1 MKNLVLSIFIY
12 AISFSQ
18 ILKAQSPK
26 AWVYS
31 SQYDYIIP
39 VSEPQGMY
47 NNIKIAYQANLVF
60 VAAGDSGVKVLDPQK
75 NYQVISTFR
84 SDEYLD
90 GFTMTQDAKYVFLPF
105 NSKLTIFDYTSRS
118 QFQQIAQDS
127 VQILN
132 VDMVINK
139 AETVVFIFQS
149 TGQIRAVNVSNKKN
163 PTFAGTVTWRSSQ
176 IQSGLLSQD
185 DQWLFVCQG
194 FQGLAIYKVTY
205 NQDGT
210 VSFFLAGAFLGAT
223 FGSYA
228 INLTS
233 DLKYIINIDNKK
245 GVSIGD
251 FTQITNSGGVYK
263 SATYS
268 VTWWPTDITL
278 PSPYSLCLSG
288 DNNILFLGVLSQGIY
303 VVDITDKTKPAL
315 YEVIQVA
322 YQGKS
327 IKLSQDESYLFYANG
342 QSVQIFP
349 KTTPNLSD
357 QYLNLFNKH
366 LVTSYD
372 WSSTYFYWRCVIDD
386 ANKIYYGSFDD
397 DGLWIFDA
405 SVPEDMKLKVKQFK
419 PPNSLANIDIVVF
432 LRGFQYIVLPI
443 IDDVNVFAVYATND
457 IITLG
462 SGATVIQMV
471 AYDTDNYIV
480 DADYDETVNLL
491 AGALGNSVIFMDI
504 TTIGSFSIKTVW
516 QFTDT
521 MKGSCTGVMFTGD
534 FKYLVGASRG
544 YGYFVL
550 DIRNLNNIQQVNYID
565 SLGAENLFQSTISLN
580 YGFFVDG
587 LQGIFIVS
595 FDKMPQIDII
605 SHVEILGWSND
616 VTFLNNEKLLLVS
629 TLEQGMVT
637 LVDISDIKNPFIVS
651 EYYYENQNGMSTC
664 AFEDNSYL
672 FINNNIGVL
681 TLPTISPV
689 QMHVEVQQVLEYSSI
704 IQDFIYKKMD
714 VEDVFTV
721 GMDIQLDIVFLYQ
734 PLDLIVDSIWHY
746 QQQIMNPIPTWM
758 TYDPEAYSINIQVVK
773 EAIDEQNISQPLVNT
788 IILKTLNPL
797 YQADFNYNNVS
808 CPTSQAQNDD
818 IFNYIL
824 SNGYINDSNVVN
836 PNLSFTSTQV
846 ITVFPSLSTSF
857 NQCIS
862 TMIKQT
868 LLNSIQYSPIY
879 LFFKTSLIY
888 TQKPADNL
896 TYIQTVAKKVSVQ
909 LIVPKFSGKFIYE
922 NQIGVNLSV
931 NSDKNII
938 EISGLVENVNGYLA
952 NILVL
957 YAMPGFSYG
966 QIKAQVTISDDINYD
981 LQYDLLLTEI
991 AFLKE
996 KSPVQLNPQYI
1007 LQDQFNQDYSNG
1019 EIAILTSFLFNF
1031 DQTTFQSLD
1040 VGQVTYTAY
1049 ILQGDQFVILDTS
1062 HWISYYAE
1070 SQKFYGTPPQSS
1082 FKTSVTIKLVGDDG
1096 YSNVS
1101 DTFVIQINKL
1111 PVLFVIQW
1119 ISQILGPLIGALG
1132 MYKYRNIFYNA
1143 FFKYKN
1149 RYTKINAIVN
1159 QKFILKIPL
1168 ISQDLN
1174 QAKEMIENLIQIIYK
1189 EKNGISKQI
1198 NLGKIAKMN
1207 TLKIDDIEN
1216 DQVLKEEEEQQ
1227 QKKAL
1232 KIQEQEQNIQDIE
1245 ITNNKNNDDNHQQI
1259 QKNNF
1264 AFNTDRNDITNQFK
1278 DKIMM
1283 SKNNFRNSIVEK
1295 QYLNQEGKINMQQVI
1310 EDMLQYNVTFKI
1322 SGKKLEAKAY
1332 KEELN
1337 NKQSSLYKCIKLLL
1351 ARYFISLDKKS
1362 HLVSEYIKYYGK
1374 KNCFLHSS
1382 NDWYKQFV
1390 NIVSEDQLDING
1402 QIIAFPKISLNKT
1415 NIAPV
1420 LMYLEL
1426 LNSKLESFE
1435 SISSK
1440 GINPHLLKLV
1450 LKADVLGINLN
1461 PPSSLFP
1468 SQGESLYI
1476 KPNQLKSVESFKY
1489 APGGTCFP
1497 IMKFLNMEYDPYGPK
1512 ENMQFPNWLELIM
1525 QSGVIILQGTPQQQ
1539 DVEEI
1544 LIRFYGLQG
1553 FIYRSF
1559 TLRVQDTEEN
1569 YQKSRVASM
1578 QRNSKF
1584 RQESVQNE
1592 EKSQLLISNNKFYE
1606 QQNTQNGLGVNLN
1619 QFQSILS
1626 AGEHYENKPL
1636 RQSNFANS
1644 PQIDNLPTQLIGTPD
1659 IHQKEKILKE
1669 LDNIQEMNLNE

>member
-12 AISFSQ
+12 VFYFNSLSISTS
-18 ILKAQSPK
+18 KVQSPNT
-26 AWVYS
+26 WVYS

-39 VSEPQGMY
+39 ISEPQDIY
-47 NNIKIAYQANLVF
+47 NNIKIAQQANLIF
-60 VAAGDSGVKVLDPQK
+60 VAAGNSGVKVLDPK
-75 NYQVISTFR
+75 KSYQVISTLR
-84 SDEYLD
+84 SDEYLE
-90 GFTMTQDAKYVFLPF
+90 GFTITQDAKYVFLPL

-194 FQGLAIYKVTY
+194 FQGLAIYKITY

-263 SATYS
+263 SATYT

-288 DNNILFLGVLSQGIY
+288 DNNFLFLGVLSQGIY
-303 VVDITDKTKPAL
+303 VVDITDKTKPVL

-327 IKLSQDESYLFYANG
+327 IKLSQDESNLFYANG

-386 ANKIYYGSFDD
+386 TNKMYYGSFDD

-405 SVPEDMKLKVKQFK
+405 SLPEDMVLKVKQFK

-432 LRGFQYIVLPI
+432 LRGFQYIVLPV
-443 IDDVNVFAVYATND
+443 IDNVNVFAVYATND

-462 SGATVIQMV
+462 SGANAIQMV

-480 DADYDETVNLL
+480 DADYDEIVNLL
-491 AGALGNSVIFMDI
+491 VGALGNSVIFMDI
-504 TTIGSFSIKTVW
+504 ATIGSFSIKTVW
-516 QFTDT
+516 KFTNK
-521 MKGSCTGVMFTGD
+521 MKGSCTGVMFSGD
-534 FKYLVGASRG
+534 FKYLIGASRG

-550 DIRNLNNIQQVNYID
+550 DIRSLSNIQLVNYID
-565 SLGAENLFQSTISLN
+565 SLGAENVFKYKISPN

-587 LQGIFIVS
+587 LQGIFIAS

-605 SHVEILGWSND
+605 SRVEILGWSND
-616 VTFLNNEKLLLVS
+616 ITFLNNEKLLLVS

-637 LVDISDIKNPFIVS
+637 MVDISDINHPFIVS
-651 EYYYENQNGMSTC
+651 EYNYENQNGMSTC
-664 AFEDNSYL
+664 AFQDNSYI

-704 IQDFIYKKMD
+704 VQDFIFQKMD
-714 VEDVFTV
+714 IKDVFTV
-721 GMDIQLDIVFLYQ
+721 GMNIQLDIIFLYQ

-746 QQQIMNPIPTWM
+746 QKQQIDLIPIWMN
-758 TYDPEAYSINIQVVK
+758 YDPEAYSINIQVVK
-773 EAIDEQNISQPLVNT
+773 EAIDEKNINQPLVNT

-797 YQADFNYNNVS
+797 YQTDFNYNNAS
-808 CPTSQAQNDD
+808 CPTSQTQNED
-818 IFNYIL
+818 IFKYVL
-824 SNGYINDSNVVN
+824 SHGYINNNSVVN
-836 PNLSFTSTQV
+836 PNLSFTSTEE
-846 ITVFPSLSTSF
+846 ITIFPNLSESF

-862 TMIKQT
+862 TMIKKT
-868 LLNSIQYSPIY
+868 LLNSIQYSPIF

-888 TQKPADNL
+888 TQKPADKL

-909 LIVPKFSGKFIYE
+909 LIVPKFSGKFIYQ
-922 NQIGVNLSV
+922 NQIGVNLTV

-952 NILVL
+952 NKLIL

-966 QIKAQVTISDDINYD
+966 QIQAQLIISDDINYD
-981 LQYDLLLTEI
+981 LQYDLLLPQI
-991 AFLKE
+991 PFLKE

-1007 LQDQFNQDYSNG
+1007 LQDQFNQNYSNG
-1019 EIAILTSFLFNF
+1019 EIEILTSFLFNF
-1031 DQTTFQSLD
+1031 VQTTFQSFD
-1040 VGQVTYTAY
+1040 VGQVTYIAY
-1049 ILQGDQFVILDTS
+1049 ILQGDQFLVLDAS
-1062 HWISYYAE
+1062 HWISYNAE

-1096 YSNVS
+1096 YQKIS
-1101 DTFVIQINKL
+1101 DTFVIKINKL
-1111 PVLFVIQW
+1111 PVLLVMQW
-1119 ISQILGPLIGALG
+1119 ISQILGPIIGVFGL
-1132 MYKYRNIFYNA
+1132 YKYRNIFYNS

-1149 RYTKINAIVN
+1149 RYTKINTVVN

-1189 EKNGISKQI
+1189 EKNGIKKQI
-1198 NLGKIAKMN
+1198 NLGKIARLN
-1207 TLKIDDIEN
+1207 TLKIGDIEN
-1216 DQVLKEEEEQQ
+1216 DHALKKEEEKL

-1232 KIQEQEQNIQDIE
+1232 KIQNSSEIE
-1245 ITNNKNNDDNHQQI
+1245 ITNNKNNGDNNHSI

-1278 DKIMM
+1278 DKIMA
-1283 SKNNFRNSIVEK
+1283 SKNNFRNSKIEK

-1310 EDMLQYNVTFKI
+1310 QDMLLYNVTFKI

-1332 KEELN
+1332 KEELY

-1374 KNCFLHSS
+1374 QNCFLYSS

-1390 NIVSEDQLDING
+1390 DIVSEDQLDKNG
-1402 QIIAFPKISLNKT
+1402 QIIAFPKILINQNK
-1415 NIAPV
+1415 IAPV
-1420 LMYLEL
+1420 LMQLEL
-1426 LNSKLESFE
+1426 LSSKLESFE
-1435 SISSK
+1435 FITSK
-1440 GINPHLLKLV
+1440 GINPYLVKLV
-1450 LKADVLGINLN
+1450 LKADALGINLN

-1476 KPNQLKSVESFKY
+1476 KPSQLKSVESFKY

-1497 IMKFLNMEYDPYGPK
+1497 IIKFFNMEYDPYGPK

-1525 QSGVIILQGTPQQQ
+1525 QSKVIILQGTPQQQ
-1539 DVEEI
+1539 DAEEI

-1559 TLRVQDTEEN
+1559 TLRVKDTEEN
-1569 YQKSRVASM
+1569 YQKSKFAFKLRD
-1578 QRNSKF
+1578 SKF
-1584 RQESVQNE
+1584 KQEHVQN
-1592 EKSQLLISNNKFYE
+1592 KDNSQLLIVNDKFYE
-1606 QQNTQNGLGVNLN
+1606 QQNTQNDFGLSVN
-1619 QFQSILS
+1619 QFQSIFNTV
-1626 AGEHYENKPL
+1626 ENHEKKDL
-1636 RQSNFANS
+1636 QQNFENS
-1644 PQIDNLPTQLIGTPD
+1644 PQIDNLPTECIGTPD
-1659 IHQKEKILKE
+1659 INYKEDILKE
-1669 LDNIQEMNLNE
+1669 QDCIDQINLNQ

>member
-1 MKNLVLSIFIY
+1 
-12 AISFSQ
+12 
-18 ILKAQSPK
+18 
-26 AWVYS
+26 
-31 SQYDYIIP
+31 
-39 VSEPQGMY
+39 MY
-47 NNIKIAYQANLVF
+47 NNIKIAYQANLVL
-60 VAAGDSGVKVLDPQK
+60 VAAGDSGVKVLDPQQK
-75 NYQVISTFR
+75 FQVIGIFR
-84 SDEYLD
+84 SDEYID
-90 GFTMTQDAKYVFLPF
+90 GFTMTQDAKYVFLPYQ
-105 NSKLTIFDYTSRS
+105 SKLTILDFTSRS

-127 VQILN
+127 ATILN
-132 VDMVINK
+132 VEMVINK
-139 AETVVFIFQS
+139 PETVVFIFQS
-149 TGQIRAVNVSNKKN
+149 NGQIRAVNVSNKKN
-163 PTFAGTVTWRSSQ
+163 PTFAGTVTWYSSQ
-176 IQSGLLSQD
+176 IQSGSLSQD

-194 FQGLAIYKVTY
+194 FQGLGIYKVTY

-210 VSFFLAGAFLGAT
+210 VSFFLAGAFLGTT

-228 INLTS
+228 MTLTS
-233 DLKYIINIDNKK
+233 DLKYIINIDNKR

-251 FTQITNSGGVYK
+251 FTQITNSAGVYK

-268 VTWWPTDITL
+268 LTWWPTDITL
-278 PSPYSLCLSG
+278 PSPYSLCVSA
-288 DNNILFLGVLSQGIY
+288 DNNFLFLGVLSQGIY
-303 VVDITDKTKPAL
+303 VVDITDKTNPAL

-327 IKLSQDESYLFYANG
+327 IKLSKDESYLFYANG

-366 LVTSYD
+366 LVTTYD
-372 WSSTYFYWRCVIDD
+372 WSNTFFYWRCAIDD
-386 ANKIYYGSFDD
+386 SNKLYYGSFDD

-405 SVPEDMKLKVKQFK
+405 STPEDMKLKVKQFK
-419 PPNSLANIDIVVF
+419 PPNSVANIDIVVF
-432 LRGFQYIVLPI
+432 LKGFQYIILPV
-443 IDDVNVFAVYATND
+443 IDNVNVFAVYATND

-462 SGATVIQMV
+462 AGAQAIQMV
-471 AYDTDNYIV
+471 TYDTDNYIV
-480 DADYDETVNLL
+480 DADYDETINLL
-491 AGALGNSVIFMDI
+491 VGALGNSVIFMDI
-504 TTIGSFSIKTVW
+504 TTVGSFSIKIVW
-516 QFTDT
+516 QFTDS
-521 MKGSCTGVMFTGD
+521 MKGSCTGVMFSGD

-550 DIRNLNNIQQVNYID
+550 DIRNLNNIQLVNYID
-565 SLGAENLFQSTISLN
+565 SLGAENLFQSTKSLN

-587 LQGIFIVS
+587 LQGIFVVS
-595 FDKMPQIDII
+595 FENMPQIKIV
-605 SHVEILGWSND
+605 SRVEILGWSND
-616 VTFLNNEKLLLVS
+616 ITFLNDEKLLIVS

-637 LVDISDIKNPFIVS
+637 MVDISDLKNPFIVS

-664 AFEDNSYL
+664 AFQDNSYL
-672 FINNNIGVL
+672 FINNNIGVV

-714 VEDVFTV
+714 VEDIFTV
-721 GMDIQLDIVFLYQ
+721 GMNIQLDIVFLYQ

-758 TYDPEAYSINIQVVK
+758 TYDPEAFSLNIQVVK
-773 EAIDEQNISQPLVNT
+773 ETIDEQNISQPLVNT

-797 YQADFNYNNVS
+797 YQTDFNYNSAS
-808 CPTSQAQNDD
+808 CPTSQTQNDD
-818 IFNYIL
+818 IFNYVL
-824 SNGYINDSNVVN
+824 SHGYINDSNVVN
-836 PNLSFTSTQV
+836 PNLSFTSTEL
-846 ITVFPSLSTSF
+846 INVFPNLSASF
-857 NQCIS
+857 NQCVS
-862 TMIKQT
+862 ALIKQT

-879 LFFKTSLIY
+879 LFFKTSLTY
-888 TQKPADNL
+888 TQNPADKM
-896 TYIQTVAKKVSVQ
+896 TYIQTVANRVSVQ

-922 NQIGVNLSV
+922 NQIGVNIEI
-931 NSDKNII
+931 NSDKNNI

-957 YAMPGFSYG
+957 FAMPGYTYG
-966 QIKAQVTISDDINYD
+966 QIKAQLTISDGINYD
-981 LQYDLLLTEI
+981 LQYNMLLTDI
-991 AFLKE
+991 VFLKE
-996 KSPVQLNPQYI
+996 KSPVQVNSKYI
-1007 LQDQFNQDYSNG
+1007 LQDQFNEDYSNG

-1031 DQTTFQSLD
+1031 DQSTFISPD

-1049 ILQGDQFVILDTS
+1049 ILQGDQFILLDTS
-1062 HWISYYAE
+1062 HWISYYDE
-1070 SQKFYGTPPQSS
+1070 SYKFYGTPPQSA

-1096 YSNVS
+1096 YSNIS
-1101 DTFVIQINKL
+1101 DTFVIKINQL

-1159 QKFILKIPL
+1159 EKFILKIPL

-1174 QAKEMIENLIQIIYK
+1174 QAKQMIENLIQIAYK
-1189 EKNGISKQI
+1189 EKNGVNKSV
-1198 NLGKIAKMN
+1198 NLSKIAKMN
-1207 TLKIDDIEN
+1207 TLKIEDIEN
-1216 DQVLKEEEEQQ
+1216 DQALKEEEEEQ

-1232 KIQEQEQNIQDIE
+1232 KIQQQEPNAQDIE
-1245 ITNNKNNDDNHQQI
+1245 MTNNQNNNGNQI
-1259 QKNNF
+1259 QKNKF
-1264 AFNTDRNDITNQFK
+1264 ALNTDRNDITNQFK

-1283 SKNNFRNSIVEK
+1283 SKTSTRNSAIEK

-1310 EDMLQYNVTFKI
+1310 EDMLRYNVIFKL

-1337 NKQSSLYKCIKLLL
+1337 NKQSSLYKCIKLLF

-1362 HLVSEYIKYYGK
+1362 HLVSEYIRYYGK
-1374 KNCFLHSS
+1374 KNCFLYSS

-1390 NIVSEDQLDING
+1390 KVASEDQLDING
-1402 QIIAFPKISLNKT
+1402 QIIAFPKVSLIQN
-1415 NIAPV
+1415 NVAPV

-1440 GINPHLLKLV
+1440 GINPHLVKLV
-1450 LKADVLGINLN
+1450 LKADALGISLN
-1461 PPSSLFP
+1461 PPSTLFP
-1468 SQGESLYI
+1468 SQGETLYI

-1489 APGGTCFP
+1489 APGGSCFP
-1497 IMKFLNMEYDPYGPK
+1497 FMKFLNMEYDPYGPK

-1539 DVEEI
+1539 DIEEI

-1578 QRNSKF
+1578 QRNSKLKL
-1584 RQESVQNE
+1584 ESVQND
-1592 EKSQLLISNNKFYE
+1592 EKSQLLMSDNKFYE
-1606 QQNTQNGLGVNLN
+1606 QQNTQNDFGLN
-1619 QFQSILS
+1619 Q
-1626 AGEHYENKPL
+1626 NKL
-1636 RQSNFANS
+1636 DVRNNFEKKNQRQSNFANIQQTENQS
-1644 PQIDNLPTQLIGTPD
+1644 KDYLGTPD
-1659 IHQKEKILKE
+1659 INYNDKMISAQDHV
-1669 LDNIQEMNLNE
+1669 QEINLNN

>member
-1 MKNLVLSIFIY
+1 
-12 AISFSQ
+12 
-18 ILKAQSPK
+18 
-26 AWVYS
+26 
-31 SQYDYIIP
+31 
-39 VSEPQGMY
+39 
-47 NNIKIAYQANLVF
+47 
-60 VAAGDSGVKVLDPQK
+60 
-75 NYQVISTFR
+75 
-84 SDEYLD
+84 
-90 GFTMTQDAKYVFLPF
+90 
-105 NSKLTIFDYTSRS
+105 
-118 QFQQIAQDS
+118 
-127 VQILN
+127 
-132 VDMVINK
+132 MVINK
-139 AETVVFIFQS
+139 AETIVFIFQS
-149 TGQIRAVNVSNKKN
+149 NGIIRAVNVSNKKN
-163 PTFAGTVTWRSSQ
+163 PTFAGTITWHNSQ
-176 IQSGLLSQD
+176 IQSGLLSSD
-185 DQWLFVCQG
+185 DKWLFVCQG
-194 FQGLAIYKVTY
+194 FQGLGIYQVTY

-210 VSFFLAGAFLGAT
+210 VSFFLAGAFLGTT

-228 INLTS
+228 ISLTS

-251 FTQITNSGGVYK
+251 FTQITNAGGVYK

-268 VTWWPTDITL
+268 VTWWPTYITL
-278 PSPYSLCLSG
+278 PSPYSLCLSA
-288 DNNILFLGVLSQGIY
+288 DNNFLFLGVLSQGIY
-303 VVDITDKTKPAL
+303 VVDITDKTKPLL

-327 IKLSQDESYLFYANG
+327 IKLSQDEQYLFYANG

-349 KTTPNLSD
+349 KTSPNLSD

-366 LVTSYD
+366 LVTAYD
-372 WSSTYFYWRCVIDD
+372 WSNTYFYWRCVIDD
-386 ANKIYYGSFDD
+386 SNKLYYGSFDD

-405 SVPEDMKLKVKQFK
+405 TTPEDMKLKVNQFK
-419 PPNSLANIDIVVF
+419 PPNSVANIDIIVF
-432 LRGFQYIVLPI
+432 LRGFQYVVLPV
-443 IDDVNVFAVYATND
+443 IDNVNVFAVYATND
-457 IITLG
+457 ILTQ
-462 SGATVIQMV
+462 GAAANFIQMV
-471 AYDTDNYIV
+471 TYDTDNYIV
-480 DADYDETVNLL
+480 DADYDEKINLL
-491 AGALGNSVIFMDI
+491 VGALGNSVIFMDI
-504 TTIGSFSIKTVW
+504 TTIGQFTIKTVW
-516 QFTDT
+516 PFTDT

-550 DIRNLNNIQQVNYID
+550 DIKNLNNIQLVNYID

-595 FDKMPQIDII
+595 FENMPQIDIV
-605 SHVEILGWSND
+605 SRVEILGWSND
-616 VTFLNNEKLLLVS
+616 VTFLNGEKLLLVS

-637 LVDISDIKNPFIVS
+637 MVDISDIKHPFIVS

-672 FINNNIGVL
+672 FINNNIGVV

-704 IQDFIYKKMD
+704 IQDFIFKKMD
-714 VEDVFTV
+714 VEDIFTV
-721 GMDIQLDIVFLYQ
+721 GMNIQLDIVFLYQ

-746 QQQIMNPIPTWM
+746 QQQVMNPIPTWM
-758 TYDPEAYSINIQVVK
+758 TYDPEAFSLNIQVVK
-773 EAIDEQNISQPLVNT
+773 EAIDEQNISQPLINT

-797 YQADFNYNNVS
+797 YQTDFNYNSAS
-808 CPTSQAQNDD
+808 CPTSQSQNDD
-818 IFNYIL
+818 IFNYVI
-824 SNGYINDSNVVN
+824 SHGYINDSDVVN
-836 PNLSFTSTQV
+836 PNLSFTSTEV
-846 ITVFPSLSTSF
+846 ITVFPNLSASF

-862 TMIKQT
+862 NMIKQT
-868 LLNSIQYSPIY
+868 LLNSIQYSPVY

-888 TQKPADNL
+888 TQKPEDKL
-896 TYIQTVAKKVSVQ
+896 TYIQTVANKVSVQ

-922 NQIGVNLSV
+922 NQIGVNLSI
-931 NSDKNII
+931 NSDKNNI
-938 EISGLVENVNGYLA
+938 EISGLVENVNSYLS

-957 YAMPGFSYG
+957 FAMPGYTYG
-966 QIKAQVTISDDINYD
+966 QIKAQLIISDNINYD
-981 LQYDLLLTEI
+981 LQYELSLTEI
-991 AFLKE
+991 PFLKE
-996 KSPVQLNPQYI
+996 KSPVQINPKQI
-1007 LQDQFNQDYSNG
+1007 LQDQFNEDYSNG

-1031 DQTTFQSLD
+1031 DQSTFTSPD
-1040 VGQVTYTAY
+1040 VGQVIYTAY
-1049 ILQGDQFVILDTS
+1049 ILQGDQFVLLDTS
-1062 HWISYYAE
+1062 HWISYYDE
-1070 SQKFYGTPPQSS
+1070 SYKFYGTPPESS
-1082 FKTSVTIKLVGDDG
+1082 YETSVTIKLVGDDG
-1096 YSNVS
+1096 YSNIS
-1101 DTFVIQINKL
+1101 DTFVIKVNKL

-1119 ISQILGPLIGALG
+1119 ISQILGPIIGALG
-1132 MYKYRNIFYNA
+1132 LYKYRNIFYNA

-1159 QKFILKIPL
+1159 EKFILKIPL

-1174 QAKEMIENLIQIIYK
+1174 QAKEMIENLIQITYK
-1189 EKNGISKQI
+1189 EKNGVNKSI

-1207 TLKIDDIEN
+1207 TLKIQDIEN
-1216 DQVLKEEEEQQ
+1216 DQALKEEEQEMQN
-1227 QKKAL
+1227 KVL

-1245 ITNNKNNDDNHQQI
+1245 MMNANQNNHSNQT

-1283 SKNNFRNSIVEK
+1283 SKINYRNSVVEK
-1295 QYLNQEGKINMQQVI
+1295 QYMNQEGKIKMQQII
-1310 EDMLQYNVTFKI
+1310 EDMLRYNVTFKI

-1332 KEELN
+1332 KDELN
-1337 NKQSSLYKCIKLLL
+1337 NKQSSLYKCIKLLF

-1362 HLVSEYIKYYGK
+1362 NLVSEYIKYYGK
-1374 KNCFLHSS
+1374 KNCFLYSS

-1390 NIVSEDQLDING
+1390 KVVSEDQLDMNG
-1402 QIIAFPKISLNKT
+1402 QIIAFPKVTLIQN

-1440 GINPHLLKLV
+1440 GINPHLVKLV
-1450 LKADVLGINLN
+1450 LKADALGINLN

-1489 APGGTCFP
+1489 APGGSCFQV
-1497 IMKFLNMEYDPYGPK
+1497 MKLLNMEYDPYGPK

-1553 FIYRSF
+1553 YIYRSF

-1569 YQKSRVASM
+1569 YQKSRVASI
-1578 QRNSKF
+1578 QRNSKNK
-1584 RQESVQNE
+1584 QVSAQKDEN
-1592 EKSQLLISNNKFYE
+1592 SQLLNSNNQFYD
-1606 QQNTQNGLGVNLN
+1606 QKNTGFDLALN
-1619 QFQSILS
+1619 QNKSLKEFDVKDNFEKKNQRQSI
-1626 AGEHYENKPL
+1626 
-1636 RQSNFANS
+1636 FANS
-1644 PQIDNLPTQLIGTPD
+1644 SQNENQHTHYVGTPD
-1659 IHQKEKILKE
+1659 INQDSKLISGQEY
-1669 LDNIQEMNLNE
+1669 IQEINLNK